1 MALRTAAKRWLPGA
15 VVEALARARRKVA
28 WLRRPLPPLEPFP
41 QVRPAAARLLIG
53 PTNSAGQGWAWA
65 RAAERAATGTGAG
78 QGDVAAACFAI
89 RRNSYGFAD
98 DYGVAVPV
106 YAHPRWQQAHER
118 YVLGT
123 FTHAVVESMRP
134 LFGARHARDAS
145 GDIAVLTDAGLHVA
159 LLFHGSDLRL
169 PSRHAER
176 EPWSPFRVQDDLTER
191 LEEQARRHAAFATAF
206 GGGDGGDGGGPVL
219 VSTPD
224 LFDDLPG
231 ATWLPVVVDPDRWQ
245 APPSPGRRRP
255 VVVHAPS
262 NSRLKGTE
270 IVEAAMAELSA
281 KGVVEYRRL
290 EGVPNER
297 VPAALAEADVVVD
310 QLTMGLYGVGAC
322 EAMAAGRTVVSYVG
336 DTVRARVR
344 ERTGLDVPIVEATPD
359 DLADVV
365 AALAADPDA
374 AGERAARG
382 PAFVRAVHD
391 GNISGTVLD
400 DWLRRTTR

>member
-15 VVEALARARRKVA
+15 VVDGLAGARRRVS
-28 WLRRPLPPLEPFP
+28 WLRRPLPPQEPFP
-41 QVRPAAARLLIG
+41 QVRAAAARLLVG

-65 RAAERAATGTGAG
+65 RAAERAS
-78 QGDVAAACFAI
+78 GDVAAACFAI
-89 RRNSYGFAD
+89 RRNNYGFAD

-106 YAHPRWQQAHER
+106 YAHPAWQRAHEQ
-118 YVLGT
+118 YVLST

-145 GDIAVLTDAGLHVA
+145 GDVAVLTRAGLRVA
-159 LLFHGSDLRL
+159 LAFHGSDIRL

-176 EPWSPFRVQDDLTER
+176 EPWSPFRVRDDLTAR
-191 LEEQARRHAAFATAF
+191 LEEQAHRHAAFATEFAA
-206 GGGDGGDGGGPVL
+206 GGGAVL

-224 LFDDLPG
+224 LFDDLPE

-270 IVEAAMAELSA
+270 AVEAAMDALSA

-290 EGVPNER
+290 EGIPNDR
-297 VPAALAEADVVVD
+297 MPAALAEADIVVD

-322 EAMAAGRTVVSYVG
+322 EAMAAGRAVVSYVG
-336 DTVRARVR
+336 TAVRERVR
-344 ERTGLDVPIVEATPD
+344 DRTGLDVPIAEATPD

-374 AGERAARG
+374 AGELAARG
-382 PAFVRAVHD
+382 PGFVRAVHD
-391 GNISGTVLD
+391 GTVSGTVLD
-400 DWLRRTTR
+400 DWLRQTTR

>member
-1 MALRTAAKRWLPGA
+1 MALRAAVKRWLPGS
-15 VVEALARARRKVA
+15 VVDGLAQARRRA
-28 WLRRPLPPLEPFP
+28 GWLRRPLPPLEPFP

-65 RAAERAATGTGAG
+65 RAAERADA
-78 QGDVAAACFAI
+78 DVAAACFAI

-98 DYGVAVPV
+98 DYGVPVPV

-134 LFGARHARDAS
+134 LFGSRHARDAG
-145 GDIAVLTDAGLHVA
+145 GDVAVLTEGGLRVA

-176 EPWSPFRVQDDLTER
+176 EPWSPFRIQDDLTER

-206 GGGDGGDGGGPVL
+206 AGGDGGGGLVL

-245 APPSPGRRRP
+245 APPSPGRSRP

-281 KGVVEYRRL
+281 KGVLEYRRL
-290 EGVPNER
+290 DGVPHDR
-297 VPAALAEADVVVD
+297 MPAALAAADIVVD
-310 QLTMGLYGVGAC
+310 QLTIGLYGVGAC

-365 AALAADPDA
+365 AALAADPDT

-382 PAFVRAVHD
+382 PGFVRAVHD
-391 GNISGTVLD
+391 GTISGTVLD
-400 DWLRRTTR
+400 DWLRRTSR

>member
-1 MALRTAAKRWLPGA
+1 MALRTTAKRWLPGA
-15 VVEALARARRKVA
+15 VVDALARARRRVA
-28 WLRRPLPPLEPFP
+28 WLRRPLPPQEPFP
-41 QVRPAAARLLIG
+41 QVRSAAARLLVG

-65 RAAERAATGTGAG
+65 RAAERSAERAAGGD
-78 QGDVAAACFAI
+78 DVAAACFAI

-98 DYGVAVPV
+98 DYGVPVPV
-106 YAHPRWQQAHER
+106 YAHPQWQRAHER

-123 FTHAVVESMRP
+123 FTHAVIESMRP
-134 LFGARHARDAS
+134 LFGSRHARDAS
-145 GDIAVLTDAGLHVA
+145 GDVAVLTRAGLQVA
-159 LLFHGSDLRL
+159 LAFHGSDIRL

-176 EPWSPFRVQDDLTER
+176 EPRSPFRVRDDLTAR

-206 GGGDGGDGGGPVL
+206 ERDGGTVL

-245 APPSPGRRRP
+245 APAPPGRRRP

-262 NSRLKGTE
+262 NSRLKGTDV
-270 IVEAAMAELSA
+270 VEAAMAELSA
-281 KGVVEYRRL
+281 RGVVEYRRL
-290 EGVPNER
+290 EGVPNDR
-297 VPAALAEADVVVD
+297 MPAALAEADIVVD

-336 DTVRARVR
+336 TAVRERVR
-344 ERTGLDVPIVEATPD
+344 DRTGLDVPIVEATPD

-365 AALAADPDA
+365 AALAADPEA
-374 AGERAARG
+374 TGERAARG
-382 PAFVRAVHD
+382 PGFVRAVHD
-391 GNISGTVLD
+391 GTVSGTVLR

>member
-1 MALRTAAKRWLPGA
+1 MALRTAARRWLPGA
-15 VVEALARARRKVA
+15 LVDALARAARRA
-28 WLRRPLPPLEPFP
+28 TWLRRPLPPQEPFP
-41 QVRPAAARLLIG
+41 QVRAAAARLLVG

-65 RAAERAATGTGAG
+65 RAAERVAG
-78 QGDVAAACFAI
+78 DDVAAACFAV

-98 DYGVAVPV
+98 DYGVPVPV
-106 YAHPRWQQAHER
+106 YAHPQWQRAHER
-118 YVLGT
+118 YVVST
-123 FTHAVVESMRP
+123 FTHVVIESMRP
-134 LFGARHARDAS
+134 LFGSRHARDAR
-145 GDIAVLTDAGLHVA
+145 GDVAVLTEAGLRVA
-159 LLFHGSDLRL
+159 LAFHGSDVRL

-176 EPWSPFRVQDDLTER
+176 EPWSPFRIRDDLTER
-191 LEEQARRHAAFATAF
+191 LEEQARRLAAFATAF
-206 GGGDGGDGGGPVL
+206 ERDGGPVL

-231 ATWLPVVVDPDRWQ
+231 AIWLPVVVDPDRWQ
-245 APPSPGRRRP
+245 APPSPRRRRP

-281 KGVVEYRRL
+281 KRVVEYRRL
-290 EGVPNER
+290 EGVPNDR
-297 VPAALAEADVVVD
+297 MPAALADADIVVD
-310 QLTMGLYGVGAC
+310 QLTMGLYGVAAC

-336 DTVRARVR
+336 DAVRERVR
-344 ERTGLDVPIVEATPD
+344 ERTGHDVPIVEATPD

-365 AALAADPDA
+365 AALAADPDV

-382 PAFVRAVHD
+382 PGFVRAVHD
-391 GNISGTVLD
+391 GRVSGSVLA